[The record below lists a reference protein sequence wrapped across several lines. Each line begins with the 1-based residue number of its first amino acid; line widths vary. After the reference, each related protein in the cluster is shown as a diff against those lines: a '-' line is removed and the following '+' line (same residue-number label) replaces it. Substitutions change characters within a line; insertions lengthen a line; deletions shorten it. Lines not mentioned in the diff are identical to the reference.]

1 MSLFAERCKK
11 TICGVGCRSPPFNLD
26 LNDFQ
31 NPDWRKLKWRI
42 WKEAKETV
50 LRKCGIDESTMEE
63 IRTYDRA
70 EFNSNR
76 RFYRRT
82 SDFGEYLEGMAEVE
96 PFVDVK
102 TVADLLDE
110 IENEN
115 QHRVLLTVDKRTLQI
130 VLLKMQG
137 YSIKEIAFIVRLTTG
152 AIYARLDH
160 LRKNCGNP
168 RSKSKIALPYGLLG
182 EGLKTSRPI
191 FRSMYKIFVH
201 RAY

>member
-1 MSLFAERCKK
+1 MAYNHGREER
-11 TICGVGCRSPPFNLD
+11 
-26 LNDFQ
+26 
-31 NPDWRKLKWRI
+31 KWRI
-42 WKEAKETV
+42 WKEAEETV
-50 LRKCGIDESTMEE
+50 LRKCGVDESTIDE

-76 RFYRRT
+76 RFYRWT

-102 TVADLLDE
+102 TVAELLNE

-115 QHRVLLTVDKRTLQI
+115 LYRALLTVDKRTLQI

-137 YSIKEIAFIVRLTTG
+137 YSTKEIAPIVHLTTG

-160 LRKNCGNP
+160 LRKKL
-168 RSKSKIALPYGLLG
+168 RQFKK
-182 EGLKTSRPI
+182 
-191 FRSMYKIFVH
+191 
-201 RAY
+201 